1 MKEDI
6 KTITEKSEKVKA
18 YLPVTVF
25 IVLILLFEAFGLK
38 KATGLVL
45 AVFVS
50 LFILGVMAAGLREKV
65 GDLPELKSVQ
75 FYIGLLS
82 FLFLIIIGVAFL
94 HWYQIWHVNVRWIL
108 FFSILLI
115 YFVVLFR
122 VVHIIFDLRM
132 SAFGEKK
139 KKN

>member
-1 MKEDI
+1 MKDDI
-6 KTITEKSEKVKA
+6 QLMTEKSEKVKA

-25 IVLILLFEAFGLK
+25 IVLIFLLEAFGLR

-50 LFILGVMAAGLREKV
+50 LFILGVMAAGLREKM

-75 FYIGLLS
+75 FYMGLLS

-94 HWYQIWHVNVRWIL
+94 HWYQIWHINLRWVL

-122 VVHIIFDLRM
+122 AVHIIFDLRM
-132 SAFGEKK
+132 KAFGQKK
-139 KKN
+139 K